1 MCFNYLQ
8 ENMLLQLQAII
19 SLTIKEIIRR
29 KLTYFLILICLLY
42 LIVVS
47 SFQPFKLTVQF
58 RLIKDLSLSGIEI
71 IGILS
76 TFVIVIPLFS
86 REIEMKTLFPV
97 LAKPISRSLYL
108 TGRMIGSAIAITVI
122 WLVLAFEINLL
133 LFFKGQDFS
142 FPLLYSLI
150 LLLIEFFILL
160 VWVSLF
166 SSFVS
171 PPLNVSIA
179 TMVYVIGNFSYFF
192 KDFLLRKVPFILSY
206 ILKGIFFLIPNF
218 TYLHTHDAVVHDI
231 PVSSTYYLKVI
242 IYAIVYIV
250 CLYQIALVA
259 FEKKDL
265 N

>member
-1 MCFNYLQ
+1 
-8 ENMLLQLQAII
+8 MLLQLRAII
-19 SLTIKEIIRR
+19 ALTIKEIIRR

-47 SFQPFKLTVQF
+47 SFQPFKLNVQF

-76 TFVIVIPLFS
+76 TFVVVIPLFS
-86 REIEMKTLFPV
+86 REIEMKTLFPI

-108 TGRMIGSAIAITVI
+108 TGRMIGSAIAITTI
-122 WLVLAFEINLL
+122 WLVLTIEINLL

-142 FPLLYSLI
+142 LPLLYSLI
-150 LLLIEFFILL
+150 LLLFEFYVLL

-192 KDFLLRKVPFILSY
+192 KDFLLKKVPMVLSY
-206 ILKGIFFLIPNF
+206 ILKGIFLIIPNF
-218 TYLHTHDAVVHDI
+218 TFLHTHDAVVHDI
-231 PVSSTYYLKVI
+231 PVSNGYYLKVMM
-242 IYAIVYIV
+242 YVIVYIA
-250 CLYQIALVA
+250 CLYQIAIIA
-259 FEKKDL
+259 FEKKDI